1 MCVIEEIATIETE
14 TIDLKGC
21 RVWEMTCQRDQ
32 SSVFGRNSQGTL
44 KVIYLCAFRKL

>member
-21 RVWEMTCQRDQ
+21 RVWEMTCQAQ
-32 SSVFGRNSQGTL
+32 FLGGIVKEL
-44 KVIYLCAFRKL
+44 